1 MICNF
6 LLVPTVFG
14 AFFHVSGSGFSGSD
28 LDFLADPDP
37 DSGKKSDPDPDKRTL
52 IRNTE

>member
-1 MICNF
+1 MLRVLNMICNF

-14 AFFHVSGSGFSGSD
+14 RLFID
-28 LDFLADPDP
+28 PDPDFLADPDP